1 MLQTAV
7 LVSGRGSNL
16 KALLDAKAAGRLP
29 YVNICCV
36 ISNKADAPA
45 LDIARAQGIPAIA
58 VPHKDFAGNR
68 AAHDAAMV
76 QELRRR
82 GAEFVVLAGYMRLL
96 TPVFIDAFRDR
107 VINVHPS
114 LLPAFPGVDAP
125 RQAVAAGVKIAGC
138 TVHFVTQ
145 EMDGGPIIVQ
155 RTVPV
160 RPDDDD
166 LTLATRILEEE
177 HQALPFALD
186 LVSRNRVKVM
196 GRRVIVIPGD
206 SSYGELDRAI
216 SAYMPVLVATGNHH
230 KVEEIRHILAELALS
245 WLTTDLFP
253 NLPEPVEDAPDFEG
267 NSLIKAREWRDRSG
281 MWTLADDSGLVID
294 ALGGR
299 PGIHSARYAE
309 TSQGRIDRVL
319 AEMRDVPDDMRTA
332 RFICVVT
339 LVSPDGREFIGRGV
353 CEGHIAR
360 EQVGAGGFGY
370 DPIFVPEGF
379 DGTTLAQLGEYVKNN
394 ISHRARALFV
404 LKPILERLAR
414 RQL

>member
-36 ISNKADAPA
+36 VSNKADAPA
-45 LDIARAQGIPAIA
+45 LEIARAHGIPAIA
-58 VPHKDFAGNR
+58 VPHKNFPGDREG
-68 AAHDAAMV
+68 HDAAILE
-76 QELRRR
+76 ELRRH
-82 GAEFVVLAGYMRLL
+82 GAQFVVLAGYMRLL
-96 TPVFIDAFRDR
+96 TPVLIDAFKDAM
-107 VINVHPS
+107 INVHPS
-114 LLPAFPGVDAP
+114 LLPAFPGIDAP

-145 EMDGGPIIVQ
+145 EMDCGPIIVQ

-166 LTLATRILEEE
+166 LTLAARILEEE

-186 LVSRNRVKVM
+186 LVSRSRVKVM

-206 SSYGELDRAI
+206 SSYGELERAI
-216 SAYMPVLVATGNHH
+216 SAYMPVMVATGNRH
-230 KVEEIRHILAELALS
+230 KVEEIRNILAELALS

-253 NLPEPVEDAPDFEG
+253 NLPDPEENAPDFQG

-299 PGIHSARYAE
+299 PGIHSARYAA
-309 TSQGRIDRVL
+309 TSQARIDRVL
-319 AEMRDVPDDMRTA
+319 EEMRDVPDELRTA
-332 RFICVVT
+332 RFVCVVS
-339 LVSPDGREFIGRGV
+339 LVSLDGREFTGEGV
-353 CEGHIAR
+353 CEGKIAR
-360 EQVGAGGFGY
+360 VPVGAGGFGY

-379 DGTTLAQLGEYVKNN
+379 EGRTLAQLGDYVKNN
-394 ISHRARALFV
+394 ISHRARALFA